1 MSNSSY
7 IHLDNANLRNRIT
20 FHVKWMGLAPI
31 IRTYLEKDRKMLTV
45 YSLTGYVYIQE
56 YRFQKYQYINAS
68 LGSFSLLNFL

>member
-45 YSLTGYVYIQE
+45 YSLL
-56 YRFQKYQYINAS
+56 FQV
-68 LGSFSLLNFL
+68 LLLYAETEEERDRGQKN